1 MQRYGCQDFVEEIAH
16 LQKLAEM
23 LPDSPVTESMA
34 NTFMAKI
41 QGFQSWSSESI
52 CQMLAK
58 ADEASKLPEAMKA
71 KILDTIQ
78 NLSMNTGSQLKLVN
92 TGQSVQRLCP
102 YLTRPDWVALSTLT
116 SQTDQLELLA
126 KRLRAMGLHS
136 LKECTKGQAVAIV
149 LMVQASQ
156 GKPSLSAAAIN
167 SAVQDFGII
176 FQSLPSSNCP
186 GASRYP
192 DHPSE
197 MGQLWLSKAYGPGD
211 QPDLQD
217 PCLAPFLKKVPLR
230 STHASLAGGTRCRSK
245 RPPATPQ
252 GSTLSFDQELEML
265 KLRHGIQAQAA
276 TQGTATL
283 QGSQGPT
290 AAATAVLP
298 WLSPRSMVQSHS
310 QSAASTTAPG
320 QVFGQSTASAAALPL
335 PPASPPPEAT
345 TRVEAAPTETTAK
358 EDSAKQDAKTL
369 QEYEQEQFQK
379 LLDAKA
385 DKKKKAKED
394 GQADQKPKK
403 QHMKRPAA
411 AMSTRQSSANQ
422 GTTCN
427 GHEAGKGATAAK
439 GGSTKIL
446 YGCHSQSALAAFVEV
461 AKEQGLPEKSS
472 SNDQRKA
479 REELLQSCHGG
490 LLGPLI
496 QEAEVTTDDGAKVTM
511 YFANLLVY
519 LASLFQMG
527 GSFHDLI
534 QRKHRAN
541 PSSVSK
547 PWQLILYADEV
558 IPGNVLGP
566 AQRKFWA
573 IYASFRE
580 MDQFLHHEDLWLTI
594 SLERSNFVSHVQ
606 GGICQIMSKILET
619 IFANVPMSGS
629 ISGGPYVWQTAV
641 PISRFGL
648 PKVTKAEFSQWQQA
662 TGWTWNPQ
670 ALLLNQTLLA
680 KNQVKPVSQFCHD
693 WMHGILQGT
702 APVVLFQSFQAISE
716 HYNIWEAMGPYIR
729 MWNFPG
735 ASKAG
740 HLAGLFDTSKVA
752 KYKSSQKFSCQAS
765 DLLGLYPIIRHFLH
779 SVVVSSGICPEACQ
793 AFLSQACLIDQVHQ
807 GVMYGATTRASLL
820 RAAEESIETFQQANF
835 DVPLMRKW
843 HWLLHLPD
851 ILQRHGCLP
860 STFTSERKHKT
871 ISAFATRLQKTAAF
885 EIHLLNQVLATE
897 ITTLTQA
904 GLFPDSC
911 QLVKPKK
918 PNKHQL
924 QFLNQFVD
932 CSATEAMVAS
942 IARLARGGAIHAND
956 VVVFHQEDG
965 RWDMGQV
972 LFHLELGGD
981 KATLVQRWR
990 PTETQKTKQFA
1001 KCSITNEQ

>member
-1 MQRYGCQDFVEEIAH
+1 MQRYGCQDFLEEIAH

-58 ADEASKLPEAMKA
+58 AGEASKLPEAMKA

-217 PCLAPFLKKVPLR
+217 PCLAPFLKKAPWLHNLDLFRVAFVSCMHVDISTSSSPRCLFEAPMLHWPAAPGAGPSGLQRHLR
-230 STHASLAGGTRCRSK
+230 A
-245 RPPATPQ
+245 PPY
-252 GSTLSFDQELEML
+252 FDQELEML

-283 QGSQGPT
+283 QGSQGPMCT

-358 EDSAKQDAKTL
+358 EDSDAKTL

-446 YGCHSQSALAAFVEV
+446 YGCI
-461 AKEQGLPEKSS
+461 
-472 SNDQRKA
+472 RC
-479 REELLQSCHGG
+479 R
-490 LLGPLI
+490 
-496 QEAEVTTDDGAKVTM
+496 
-511 YFANLLVY
+511 
-519 LASLFQMG
+519 
-527 GSFHDLI
+527 
-534 QRKHRAN
+534 
-541 PSSVSK
+541 
-547 PWQLILYADEV
+547 
-558 IPGNVLGP
+558 GNVKGCSSCWDP
-566 AQRKFWA
+566 N
-573 IYASFRE
+573 FR
-580 MDQFLHHEDLWLTI
+580 
-594 SLERSNFVSHVQ
+594 
-606 GGICQIMSKILET
+606 G
-619 IFANVPMSGS
+619 
-629 ISGGPYVWQTAV
+629 
-641 PISRFGL
+641 
-648 PKVTKAEFSQWQQA
+648 
-662 TGWTWNPQ
+662 
-670 ALLLNQTLLA
+670 
-680 KNQVKPVSQFCHD
+680 
-693 WMHGILQGT
+693 
-702 APVVLFQSFQAISE
+702 
-716 HYNIWEAMGPYIR
+716 
-729 MWNFPG
+729 
-735 ASKAG
+735 
-740 HLAGLFDTSKVA
+740 
-752 KYKSSQKFSCQAS
+752 
-765 DLLGLYPIIRHFLH
+765 
-779 SVVVSSGICPEACQ
+779 
-793 AFLSQACLIDQVHQ
+793 
-807 GVMYGATTRASLL
+807 
-820 RAAEESIETFQQANF
+820 
-835 DVPLMRKW
+835 
-843 HWLLHLPD
+843 
-851 ILQRHGCLP
+851 
-860 STFTSERKHKT
+860 
-871 ISAFATRLQKTAAF
+871 TRL
-885 EIHLLNQVLATE
+885 HGR
-897 ITTLTQA
+897 QA
-904 GLFPDSC
+904 WREYIEAH
-911 QLVKPKK
+911 KANKAMKKAPKK
-918 PNKHQL
+918 
-924 QFLNQFVD
+924 
-932 CSATEAMVAS
+932 
-942 IARLARGGAIHAND
+942 
-956 VVVFHQEDG
+956 
-965 RWDMGQV
+965 
-972 LFHLELGGD
+972 
-981 KATLVQRWR
+981 
-990 PTETQKTKQFA
+990 
-1001 KCSITNEQ
+1001 

>member
-1 MQRYGCQDFVEEIAH
+1 MQRYGCQDFLEEIAH

-58 ADEASKLPEAMKA
+58 AGEASKLPEAMKA

-283 QGSQGPT
+283 QGSQGPMCT

-446 YGCHSQSALAAFVEV
+446 YGCI
-461 AKEQGLPEKSS
+461 
-472 SNDQRKA
+472 RC
-479 REELLQSCHGG
+479 R
-490 LLGPLI
+490 
-496 QEAEVTTDDGAKVTM
+496 
-511 YFANLLVY
+511 
-519 LASLFQMG
+519 
-527 GSFHDLI
+527 
-534 QRKHRAN
+534 
-541 PSSVSK
+541 
-547 PWQLILYADEV
+547 
-558 IPGNVLGP
+558 GNVKGCSSCWDP
-566 AQRKFWA
+566 N
-573 IYASFRE
+573 FR
-580 MDQFLHHEDLWLTI
+580 
-594 SLERSNFVSHVQ
+594 
-606 GGICQIMSKILET
+606 G
-619 IFANVPMSGS
+619 
-629 ISGGPYVWQTAV
+629 
-641 PISRFGL
+641 
-648 PKVTKAEFSQWQQA
+648 
-662 TGWTWNPQ
+662 
-670 ALLLNQTLLA
+670 
-680 KNQVKPVSQFCHD
+680 
-693 WMHGILQGT
+693 
-702 APVVLFQSFQAISE
+702 
-716 HYNIWEAMGPYIR
+716 
-729 MWNFPG
+729 
-735 ASKAG
+735 
-740 HLAGLFDTSKVA
+740 
-752 KYKSSQKFSCQAS
+752 
-765 DLLGLYPIIRHFLH
+765 
-779 SVVVSSGICPEACQ
+779 
-793 AFLSQACLIDQVHQ
+793 
-807 GVMYGATTRASLL
+807 
-820 RAAEESIETFQQANF
+820 
-835 DVPLMRKW
+835 
-843 HWLLHLPD
+843 
-851 ILQRHGCLP
+851 
-860 STFTSERKHKT
+860 
-871 ISAFATRLQKTAAF
+871 TRL
-885 EIHLLNQVLATE
+885 HGR
-897 ITTLTQA
+897 QA
-904 GLFPDSC
+904 WREYIEAH
-911 QLVKPKK
+911 KANKAMKKAPKK
-918 PNKHQL
+918 
-924 QFLNQFVD
+924 
-932 CSATEAMVAS
+932 
-942 IARLARGGAIHAND
+942 
-956 VVVFHQEDG
+956 
-965 RWDMGQV
+965 
-972 LFHLELGGD
+972 
-981 KATLVQRWR
+981 
-990 PTETQKTKQFA
+990 
-1001 KCSITNEQ
+1001 